1 MIDLYNN
8 DNRVWFFA
16 LSVFVFCILCFVPVM
31 SGVSNIDW
39 VVYIGVCI
47 ILCFVRVFI
56 HYCVL
61 CLYFVVVVV
70 VVVVVVCVCVCDCRC
85 CFLLLLAAVAIPI
98 DSSSSA
104 TGSGVVDDAFV
115 VVFYVVNVFDVAVC
129 VWLPLLFLL
138 LLRFD
143 VVAAV
148 GKLMLF

>member
-1 MIDLYNN
+1 M
-8 DNRVWFFA
+8 
-16 LSVFVFCILCFVPVM
+16 
-31 SGVSNIDW
+31 
-39 VVYIGVCI
+39 
-47 ILCFVRVFI
+47 
-56 HYCVL
+56 
-61 CLYFVVVVV
+61 
-70 VVVVVVCVCVCDCRC
+70 
-85 CFLLLLAAVAIPI
+85 FLLLLAVAAIPI